1 MEEAGGKGCIYVHP
15 DDAEGMA
22 TAIGRVMSDEVL
34 RAQMIER
41 GRQHA
46 LRFSDEALCR
56 DLLRVYSSLQ

>member
-1 MEEAGGKGCIYVHP
+1 
-15 DDAEGMA
+15 
-22 TAIGRVMSDEVL
+22 MSDEVL